1 MQTTRKRKITGA
13 PVVLAEFLVWC
24 NHTAGH
30 SHRLRALVID
40 YQRITLTTHEI
51 DSGWQCCVGISNRNP
66 ERALGV
72 KVMPDGIATDHK

>member
-13 PVVLAEFLVWC
+13 SVVLAELLVWC

-51 DSGWQCCVGISNRNP
+51 DSGW
-66 ERALGV
+66 
-72 KVMPDGIATDHK
+72 